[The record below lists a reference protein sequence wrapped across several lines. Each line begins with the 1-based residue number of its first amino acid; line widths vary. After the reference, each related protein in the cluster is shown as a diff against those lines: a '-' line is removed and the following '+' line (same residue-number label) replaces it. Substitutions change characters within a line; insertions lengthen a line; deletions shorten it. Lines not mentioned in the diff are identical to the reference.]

1 MIEISG
7 GPELE
12 GMIDV
17 RPGDMGD
24 TLVPGHE

>member
-7 GPELE
+7 GPEE

-17 RPGDMGD
+17 RSGDMGD
-24 TLVPGHE
+24 TLVPGDE